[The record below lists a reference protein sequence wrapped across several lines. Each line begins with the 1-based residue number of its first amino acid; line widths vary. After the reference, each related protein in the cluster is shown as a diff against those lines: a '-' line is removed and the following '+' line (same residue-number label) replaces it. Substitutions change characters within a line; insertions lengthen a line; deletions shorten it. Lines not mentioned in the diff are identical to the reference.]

1 MSVSEAGAS
10 RVVSEEAGVVS
21 VPFSAFYAK
30 DPVTSVVRLCFA
42 KQDATLDAALER
54 MVKRP

>member
-21 VPFSAFYAK
+21 SSGQREIDGVIVAGPSAACG
-30 DPVTSVVRLCFA
+30 PPPPSRGA
-42 KQDATLDAALER
+42 GAHI
-54 MVKRP
+54 